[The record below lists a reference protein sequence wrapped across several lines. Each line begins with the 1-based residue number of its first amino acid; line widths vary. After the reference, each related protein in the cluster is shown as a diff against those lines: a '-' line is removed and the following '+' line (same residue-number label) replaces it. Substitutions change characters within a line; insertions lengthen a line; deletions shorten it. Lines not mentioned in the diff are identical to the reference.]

1 MLHLLLQFRKIAKNI
16 RYASGETRKNF
27 FLTLDDGSVIVTSEE
42 ELASAQ

>member
-1 MLHLLLQFRKIAKNI
+1 MLLSVFSRKLQKNI
-16 RYASGETRKNF
+16 RCASGEARKNF